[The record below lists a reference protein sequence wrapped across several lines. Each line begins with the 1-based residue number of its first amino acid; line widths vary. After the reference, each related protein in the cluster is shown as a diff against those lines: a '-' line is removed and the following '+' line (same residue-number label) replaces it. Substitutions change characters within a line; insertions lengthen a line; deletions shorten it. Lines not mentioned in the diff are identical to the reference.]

1 MENAVYLSL
10 QNDLSF
16 VVDFDLW
23 FFEHQSTLNPNMPYR
38 FLLYLASEY
47 SKMSTD
53 DLLYSNKLQMLDTP
67 HFVVFYNGTD
77 PLPEYSTLKLS
88 SAYRNK
94 EEIPQLE
101 LQVQIININLGFNAE
116 LMDACQIL
124 KEYAQFVAEVRKQ
137 AKVYPN
143 RQAIVQAVDVCIKKD
158 ILKEFLLEN
167 KKEVIDMVFFEYDAE
182 AEKRVIYRDG
192 VEEGRAK
199 SIVQLCKTFGMS
211 KEDIIQ
217 KLENDLSI
225 PPKAAIDY
233 YEKYS
238 KELEISC

>member
-1 MENAVYLSL
+1 
-10 QNDLSF
+10 
-16 VVDFDLW
+16 
-23 FFEHQSTLNPNMPYR
+23 
-38 FLLYLASEY
+38 
-47 SKMSTD
+47 MSTD

-94 EEIPQLE
+94 EETPQLE
-101 LQVQIININLGFNAE
+101 LQVQVININLGFNSE

-124 KEYAQFVAEVRKQ
+124 KDYAQFVAEVREQ

-182 AEKRVIYRDG
+182 AEKRVIYKDG

-199 SIVQLCKTFGMS
+199 EIVRSCKDFNLS
-211 KEDIIQ
+211 KEDAIH
-217 KLENDLSI
+217 KLETLLSI
-225 PPKAAIDY
+225 PTQSAIDY
-233 YEKYS
+233 YEKFS
-238 KELEISC
+238 KEFENEFSKAQKIM